1 MASSSN
7 TPGSSKTE
15 SSTNSAFPN
24 ALRET
29 IQSGRRAYRS
39 AGPPLPL
46 LLLSGI
52 VAIGIVLPLAYLI
65 LRAAGAGDELWRLLL
80 RPRSALIL
88 FNSVA
93 LAATV
98 TLSTIALSVPL
109 AWLVVRSDLPGRR
122 LWTGLLVVPLAV
134 PSYVGGFVLIG
145 ALGPRGMLQGLLEPL
160 GVARLPEIYG
170 FPGAWLALT
179 LFTYP
184 YVFVVVRA
192 ALQGMDPAL
201 EEASRSLGQSGWTTF
216 RRITLPQLR
225 PAIAAGGLLV
235 ALYTLSDFGAVSLLQ
250 FDTFTRVIYV
260 HYQGSFD
267 RHLAAGL
274 ALVLVCMTLVIL
286 ALEHRS
292 RGRAVHH
299 RGPRAN
305 RSFARRRVPLG
316 RWRLPALAFCAG
328 VVLLA
333 LAMPALTVGYWLLRS
348 VAHTPDFS
356 ALPGLAWNSLWVSA
370 AAGFF
375 AVVLAVPV
383 AYLTVRFPRRPIRL
397 FEYAIYLGYGLPG
410 IVIALSLV
418 FFGANVAPLIYQTF
432 FLLIAAY
439 LIRFLP
445 QAYGNARASL
455 LQVHPSL
462 EEASRSLGRSWL
474 GTLRAVTLPLVR
486 GGATA
491 GGILVFVTTLKELP
505 ITLLLGPIGFKTL
518 ATEIWTSTAEGFF
531 ADAAPV
537 ILVLL
542 GISLLP
548 TLLFA
553 GKEP

>member
-1 MASSSN
+1 MEI
-7 TPGSSKTE
+7 PI
-15 SSTNSAFPN
+15 

-29 IQSGRRAYRS
+29 VRGGRRTYRS
-39 AGPPLPL
+39 SGPPL
-46 LLLSGI
+46 LLLATSSVVG
-52 VAIGIVLPLAYLI
+52 IGILLPLVYLV

-80 RPRSALIL
+80 RPRTVVIL

-93 LAATV
+93 LSAAV
-98 TLSTIALSVPL
+98 TLSTIAIAVPL
-109 AWLVVRSDLPGRR
+109 AWLVVRSDLPLRR
-122 LWTGLLVVPLAV
+122 FWTGVLIVPLAV

-145 ALGPRGMLQGLLEPL
+145 ALGPRGMLQRVLEPL
-160 GVARLPEIYG
+160 GVERLPEIYG

-184 YVFVVVRA
+184 YVFLVVRA
-192 ALQGMDPAL
+192 ALQGMDHTL
-201 EEASRSLGQSGWTTF
+201 EEASRSLGHSGWSTF
-216 RRITLPQLR
+216 WQITLPQLR

-250 FDTFTRVIYV
+250 FDTFTRVIYA

-274 ALVLVCMTLVIL
+274 ALVLVVMTLLIL
-286 ALEHRS
+286 VLEHWS
-292 RGRAVHH
+292 RGRAYYH
-299 RGPRAN
+299 RGAQSGL
-305 RSFARRRVPLG
+305 RSLRRVNLG
-316 RWRLPALAFCAG
+316 RWRLPALALCAC
-328 VVLLA
+328 VALFALVL
-333 LAMPALTVGYWLLRS
+333 PGLTIGYWLFRS
-348 VAHTPDFS
+348 VTYTTSFS
-356 ALPGLAWNSLWVSA
+356 SLPILAWNTLWVSA
-370 AAGFF
+370 ATGTA
-375 AVVLAVPV
+375 AVILAVPV
-383 AYLTVRFPRRPIRL
+383 AYLTVRFPGRPLRL

-418 FFGANVAPLIYQTF
+418 FFGANVAPIIYQTF

-445 QAYGNARASL
+445 QAYGNARTSL
-455 LQVHPSL
+455 LQVNPSL
-462 EEASRSLGRSWL
+462 EEASRSLGHSWHA
-474 GTLRAVTLPLVR
+474 TLRAITLPLVR

-518 ATEIWTSTAEGFF
+518 ATEIWTNTAEGFF
-531 ADAAPV
+531 AEAAPV

-542 GISLLP
+542 GVSLLP
-548 TLLFA
+548 TLLFVR
-553 GKEP
+553 KVP

>member
-1 MASSSN
+1 MNS
-7 TPGSSKTE
+7 SSKT
-15 SSTNSAFPN
+15 AFSI
-24 ALRET
+24 ALDEMVRG
-29 IQSGRRAYRS
+29 GRRTYRS
-39 AGPPLPL
+39 AGPPLSL
-46 LLLSGI
+46 VLTSSVVALGI
-52 VAIGIVLPLAYLI
+52 LLPLVYLV
-65 LRAAGAGDELWRLLL
+65 LRALGAGDELWRLLL
-80 RPRSALIL
+80 RPRTAAIL
-88 FNSVA
+88 LNSIA
-93 LAATV
+93 LASTV
-98 TLSTIALSVPL
+98 TFSTIAIAVPL
-109 AWLVVRSDLPGRR
+109 AWLVVRSDLPWRR
-122 LWTGLLVVPLAV
+122 FWTGLLIVPLAV

-145 ALGPRGMLQGLLEPL
+145 ALGPRGMLQRLLEPL
-160 GVARLPEIYG
+160 GVERLPEIYG
-170 FPGAWLALT
+170 FAGSWLALT

-192 ALQGMDPAL
+192 ALQGMDRTL

-216 RRITLPQLR
+216 WRITLPQLR

-274 ALVLVCMTLVIL
+274 ALVLVLLTLLILVLEHWSRGKAQYHRGTRAGLRLRRPFTLGMWRAPAIALCASVAIL
-286 ALEHRS
+286 AI
-292 RGRAVHH
+292 V
-299 RGPRAN
+299 
-305 RSFARRRVPLG
+305 
-316 RWRLPALAFCAG
+316 
-328 VVLLA
+328 
-333 LAMPALTVGYWLLRS
+333 MPALTVGYWLLRS
-348 VAHTPDFS
+348 VSFTASFS

-370 AAGFF
+370 AAGVA
-375 AVVLAVPV
+375 AVALAVPV
-383 AYLTVRFPRRPIRL
+383 AYLTVRFPRRLTKP
-397 FEYAIYLGYGLPG
+397 FEYAVYLGYGLPG

-418 FFGANVAPLIYQTF
+418 FFGANVAPIIYQTF
-432 FLLIAAY
+432 ILLIVAY
-439 LIRFLP
+439 LIRFMP

-462 EEASRSLGRSWL
+462 EEASRSLGHSWQA
-474 GTLRAVTLPLVR
+474 TLRSITLPLVR

-518 ATEIWTSTAEGFF
+518 ATEVWSATAEGFF
-531 ADAAPV
+531 AQAAPV

-553 GKEP
+553 GKEA

>member
-1 MASSSN
+1 MGL
-7 TPGSSKTE
+7 P
-15 SSTNSAFPN
+15 F

-29 IQSGRRAYRS
+29 VGSSRRTYWS
-39 AGPPLPL
+39 AGPPPL
-46 LLLSGI
+46 I
-52 VAIGIVLPLAYLI
+52 VAVSAIVALAILLPLAYLV
-65 LRAAGAGDELWRLLL
+65 LRAAGAGDDLWRLLL
-80 RPRSALIL
+80 RPRTGVIL

-93 LAATV
+93 LASAV
-98 TLSTIALSVPL
+98 TLSTIVIAVPL
-109 AWLVVRSDLPGRR
+109 AWLVARTDLPLRR

-134 PSYVGGFVLIG
+134 PSYVGGYVLIG
-145 ALGPRGMLQGLLEPL
+145 ALGSRGMLQRLLEPL
-160 GVARLPEIYG
+160 GVERLPEIYG

-184 YVFVVVRA
+184 YVFLVVRA
-192 ALQGMDPAL
+192 ALQGMDYTL

-216 RRITLPQLR
+216 WRVTLPQLR

-250 FDTFTRVIYV
+250 FDSFTRVIYV

-274 ALVLVCMTLVIL
+274 ALVLVCLTLLVL
-286 ALEHRS
+286 VLEHWS
-292 RGRAVHH
+292 RGRA
-299 RGPRAN
+299 RYSSSTGTGTRPQ
-305 RSFARRRVPLG
+305 RRVSLG
-316 RWRLPALAFCAG
+316 KWRMPAI
-328 VVLLA
+328 A
-333 LAMPALTVGYWLLRS
+333 LCTGIAVIAVGMPALTVGYWLVRS
-348 VAHTPDFS
+348 VSHSANFG
-356 ALPGLAWNSLWVSA
+356 ALPSLAWNSLWVSA
-370 AAGFF
+370 AAGIAAVAF
-375 AVVLAVPV
+375 ALPV
-383 AYLTVRFPRRPIRL
+383 AYLTVRFPRRLIKP

-418 FFGANVAPLIYQTF
+418 FFGANVAPVIYQTF
-432 FLLIAAY
+432 FILIAAY
-439 LIRFLP
+439 IIRFLP
-445 QAYGNARASL
+445 QAYGNARTSL
-455 LQVHPSL
+455 LQVQPSL
-462 EEASRSLGRSWL
+462 EEASRSLGRSWHV
-474 GTLRAVTLPLVR
+474 TLRTVTLPLVR

-518 ATEIWTSTAEGFF
+518 ATEVWSLTAEGFF

>member
-1 MASSSN
+1 MA
-7 TPGSSKTE
+7 TSSKTAY
-15 SSTNSAFPN
+15 STT
-24 ALRET
+24 LRET
-29 IQSGRRAYRS
+29 ILGGRRTRWS

-46 LLLSGI
+46 VAASVV
-52 VAIGIVLPLAYLI
+52 VAIGILLPLVYLI

-80 RPRSALIL
+80 RTRTAVIL

-93 LAATV
+93 LASTV
-98 TLSTIALSVPL
+98 TLGTIVIAVPL
-109 AWLVVRSDLPGRR
+109 AWLVVRSDLPWRR
-122 LWTGLLVVPLAV
+122 LWTGLLIVPLAV

-145 ALGPRGMLQGLLEPL
+145 ALGPRGMLQSVLEPL
-160 GVARLPEIYG
+160 GVDRLPAIYG

-184 YVFVVVRA
+184 YVFLVVRA
-192 ALQGMDPAL
+192 ALQGMDYTL
-201 EEASRSLGQSGWTTF
+201 EEASRSLGHNNWSTF
-216 RRITLPQLR
+216 RRVTLPQLR

-250 FDTFTRVIYV
+250 FDSFTRVIYV

-274 ALVLVCMTLVIL
+274 ALVLVFITLLIL
-286 ALEHRS
+286 VLEHWS
-292 RGRAVHH
+292 RGRANYHSGNSPGM
-299 RGPRAN
+299 RPPRRMALGKW
-305 RSFARRRVPLG
+305 RVPAITLCG
-316 RWRLPALAFCAG
+316 SVA
-328 VVLLA
+328 LLA
-333 LAMPALTVGYWLLRS
+333 LVMPAATVGYWLFRS
-348 VAHTPDFS
+348 VSHTASFT

-370 AAGFF
+370 AAGFA
-375 AVVLAVPV
+375 AVVLALPV
-383 AYLTVRFPRRPIRL
+383 AYLTVRFPRRLIKP
-397 FEYAIYLGYGLPG
+397 FEYVIYLGYGLPG

-418 FFGANVAPLIYQTF
+418 FFGANIAPIIYQTF
-432 FLLIAAY
+432 FILIAAY

-445 QAYGNARASL
+445 QAYGNVRTSL
-455 LQVHPSL
+455 LQVDPAL
-462 EEASRSLGRSWL
+462 EDASRSLGRSWHA
-474 GTLRAVTLPLVR
+474 TLRAITLPLVR

-518 ATEIWTSTAEGFF
+518 ATEVWTATAEGFF
-531 ADAAPV
+531 AEAAPT
-537 ILVLL
+537 IFVLL
-542 GISLLP
+542 AVSMLP

>member
-1 MASSSN
+1 MA
-7 TPGSSKTE
+7 TTSKA
-15 SSTNSAFPN
+15 SFSLS
-24 ALRET
+24 LREKFRG
-29 IQSGRRAYRS
+29 GRRTFWS
-39 AGPPLPL
+39 AGPPLL
-46 LLLSGI
+46 ILIASALVS
-52 VAIGIVLPLAYLI
+52 VAILLPLAYLI
-65 LRAAGAGDELWRLLL
+65 LRAAGAGDDLWRLLL
-80 RPRSALIL
+80 RPRTAVIL
-88 FNSVA
+88 FNSIS
-93 LAATV
+93 LASAV
-98 TLSTIALSVPL
+98 TFSTIAISVPL
-109 AWLVVRSDLPGRR
+109 AWLVTRSDLAWRR
-122 LWTGLLVVPLAV
+122 FWIGLLIVPLAV
-134 PSYVGGFVLIG
+134 PSYVGGFVFIG
-145 ALGPRGMLQGLLEPL
+145 ALGPRGMLQRLLEPL
-160 GVARLPEIYG
+160 GVERLPEIYG

-184 YVFVVVRA
+184 YVFLVVRA
-192 ALQGMDPAL
+192 ALQGMDYTL
-201 EEASRSLGQSGWTTF
+201 EEASRSLGQSSWATF
-216 RRITLPQLR
+216 WRVTLPQLR

-274 ALVLVCMTLVIL
+274 ALVLVCLTLLIL
-286 ALEHRS
+286 VFEHWS
-292 RGRAVHH
+292 RGRA
-299 RGPRAN
+299 RYSSSTATGARAH
-305 RSFARRRVPLG
+305 RRVRLG
-316 RWRLPALAFCAG
+316 RWRTPAIALCAG
-328 VVLLA
+328 IAVIAV
-333 LAMPALTVGYWLLRS
+333 AMPALTVGYWLVRS
-348 VAHTPDFS
+348 VSHS
-356 ALPGLAWNSLWVSA
+356 ANLGVLPILAWNSLWVSA
-370 AAGFF
+370 AAGVAAILF
-375 AVVLAVPV
+375 ALPV
-383 AYLTVRFPRRPIRL
+383 AYLTVRFPHRFIKP

-432 FLLIAAY
+432 FILIAAY

-445 QAYGNARASL
+445 QAYGNIRTSL
-455 LQVHPSL
+455 LQVQPSL
-462 EEASRSLGRSWL
+462 EEASRSLGRSWHA
-474 GTLRAVTLPLVR
+474 TLRAVTLPLVR

-518 ATEIWTSTAEGFF
+518 ATEVWSLTAEGFF
-531 ADAAPV
+531 AEAAPV

>member
-1 MASSSN
+1 MA
-7 TPGSSKTE
+7 TSSKT
-15 SSTNSAFPN
+15 TFPFS
-24 ALRET
+24 LSET
-29 IQSGRRAYRS
+29 FRGGRRTYWS
-39 AGPPLPL
+39 AGPPLL
-46 LLLSGI
+46 LVVVSSV
-52 VAIGIVLPLAYLI
+52 VAISILLPLAYLL

-80 RPRSALIL
+80 RPRSAVIL

-93 LAATV
+93 LASAV
-98 TLSTIALSVPL
+98 TFSTIAIAVPL
-109 AWLVVRSDLPGRR
+109 AWLVVRSDLPLRR
-122 LWTGLLVVPLAV
+122 LWTGLLIVPLAV

-145 ALGPRGMLQGLLEPL
+145 ALGPRGMLQRLLEPL
-160 GVARLPEIYG
+160 GVERLPEIYG

-184 YVFVVVRA
+184 YVFLVVRA
-192 ALQGMDPAL
+192 ALQGMDRTL

-216 RRITLPQLR
+216 WRVTLPQLR
-225 PAIAAGGLLV
+225 PAMAAGGLLV

-274 ALVLVCMTLVIL
+274 ALVLVCMTLLIL
-286 ALEHRS
+286 VLEHWS
-292 RGRAVHH
+292 RGRAHYH
-299 RGPRAN
+299 SGTGKGA
-305 RSFARRRVPLG
+305 RSPRRVSLG
-316 RWRLPALAFCAG
+316 RWRLPAFLLCASI
-328 VVLLA
+328 VLFA
-333 LAMPALTVGYWLLRS
+333 LVMPALTVSYWLLRS
-348 VAHTPDFS
+348 VALTANFS

-370 AAGFF
+370 AAGIA

-383 AYLTVRFPRRPIRL
+383 AYLTVRFPRRLTKP

-418 FFGANVAPLIYQTF
+418 FFGANVAPFIYQTF

-445 QAYGNARASL
+445 QAYGNARTSL
-455 LQVHPSL
+455 LQVQPSL
-462 EEASRSLGRSWL
+462 EEASRSLGRSWH
-474 GTLRAVTLPLVR
+474 GTLRTITLPLVR

-518 ATEIWTSTAEGFF
+518 ATEVWSLTAEGFF

-537 ILVLL
+537 IFVLL
-542 GISLLP
+542 SVSLLP
-548 TLLFA
+548 TLLFV

>member
-1 MASSSN
+1 MATLAKASFSL
-7 TPGSSKTE
+7 
-15 SSTNSAFPN
+15 

-29 IQSGRRAYRS
+29 FRGGRWTFWS
-39 AGPPLPL
+39 AGPPLPIFIASVL
-46 LLLSGI
+46 VSA
-52 VAIGIVLPLAYLI
+52 AILLPLIYLM
-65 LRAAGAGDELWRLLL
+65 LRAAGAGDDLWRLLF
-80 RPRSALIL
+80 RPRTAVIL
-88 FNSVA
+88 FNSIA
-93 LAATV
+93 LASAV
-98 TLSTIALSVPL
+98 TLSTIAISVPL
-109 AWLVVRSDLPGRR
+109 AWLVTRSDLAWRR
-122 LWTGLLVVPLAV
+122 FWTGLLVVPLAV
-134 PSYVGGFVLIG
+134 PSYVGGFVFVG
-145 ALGPRGMLQGLLEPL
+145 ALGPRGMLQRLLEPL
-160 GVARLPEIYG
+160 GVERLPEIYG

-184 YVFVVVRA
+184 YVFLVVRA
-192 ALQGMDPAL
+192 ALQGMDYTL

-216 RRITLPQLR
+216 WRVTLPQLR

-274 ALVLVCMTLVIL
+274 ALVLVCLTLLVL
-286 ALEHRS
+286 VFEHWS
-292 RGRAVHH
+292 RGRA
-299 RGPRAN
+299 RYSSSSGT
-305 RSFARRRVPLG
+305 SARRQRRVRLG
-316 RWRLPALAFCAG
+316 KWWTPA
-328 VVLLA
+328 VA
-333 LAMPALTVGYWLLRS
+333 LCTSIAVIAVGMPALTVAYWLERS
-348 VAHTPDFS
+348 VSHNVNFG
-356 ALPGLAWNSLWVSA
+356 ALPSLAWNSLWVSA
-370 AAGFF
+370 AAGIAAVAF
-375 AVVLAVPV
+375 ALPV
-383 AYLTVRFPRRPIRL
+383 AYLTVRFPRRLTKP

-418 FFGANVAPLIYQTF
+418 FFGANVAPVIYQTF

-439 LIRFLP
+439 LIRFMP
-445 QAYGNARASL
+445 QAYGNARTSL
-455 LQVHPSL
+455 LQVQPSL
-462 EEASRSLGRSWL
+462 EEASRSLGRSWHATL
-474 GTLRAVTLPLVR
+474 GAITLPLVR

-518 ATEIWTSTAEGFF
+518 ATEVWSLTAEGFF

>member
-1 MASSSN
+1 MA
-7 TPGSSKTE
+7 TSSKTGLLG
-15 SSTNSAFPN
+15 
-24 ALRET
+24 ALNEAL
-29 IQSGRRAYRS
+29 QGGRRTLRS

-46 LLLSGI
+46 LALSGV
-52 VAIGIVLPLAYLI
+52 VAIGIMLPLAYLA

-80 RPRSALIL
+80 RPRTALIL

-93 LAATV
+93 LAAAV
-98 TLSTIALSVPL
+98 TAGAVAISVPL
-109 AWLVVRSDLPGRR
+109 AWLVARSDLPWRR
-122 LWTGLLVVPLAV
+122 AWTGLLIVPLAV

-145 ALGPRGMLQGLLEPL
+145 ALGPRGMLQRLLEPL
-160 GVARLPEIYG
+160 GVERLPEIYG
-170 FPGAWLALT
+170 FGGAWLSLT

-184 YVFVVVRA
+184 YVFLVVRA

-274 ALVLVCMTLVIL
+274 ALVLVVITLLVL
-286 ALEHRS
+286 TLEQRS
-292 RGRAVHH
+292 RGRADHYGSP
-299 RGPRAN
+299 RGG
-305 RSFARRRVPLG
+305 RSSAQGRVPLG
-316 RWRLPALAFCAG
+316 RWRLPASVLCLG

-333 LAMPALTVGYWLLRS
+333 VVMPALTVGYWLLRS
-348 VAHTPDFS
+348 VAHTPNFS
-356 ALPGLAWNSLWVSA
+356 ALPGLAWNTLWVSA
-370 AAGFF
+370 AAGF
-375 AVVLAVPV
+375 LAVALALPV
-383 AYLTVRFPRRPIRL
+383 AYLTARYPRRLTRP
-397 FEYAIYLGYGLPG
+397 FEYAVYLGYGLPG

-418 FFGANVAPLIYQTF
+418 FFGANVAPGIYQTF
-432 FLLIAAY
+432 YLLIAAY

-445 QAYGNARASL
+445 QAYGNLRASI
-455 LQVHPSL
+455 LQVHPAL
-462 EEASRSLGRSWL
+462 EEASRSLGRSWF

-491 GGILVFVTTLKELP
+491 GGILVFITTLKELP

-518 ATEIWTSTAEGFF
+518 ATEVWSLTAEGFF
-531 ADAAPV
+531 AAAAPV

-542 GISLLP
+542 GVSLLP
-548 TLLFA
+548 TLLLQVRYLNIDA
-553 GKEP
+553 

>member
-1 MASSSN
+1 MATSPKTS
-7 TPGSSKTE
+7 TSSKAAF
-15 SSTNSAFPN
+15 ST

-29 IQSGRRAYRS
+29 IQGGRRTFRS

-46 LLLSGI
+46 
-52 VAIGIVLPLAYLI
+52 VATSAVVGAVILLPLVYLL
-65 LRAAGAGDELWRLLL
+65 LRAAGAGDELWPLLF
-80 RPRSALIL
+80 RPRTVVIL

-93 LAATV
+93 LAAAA
-98 TLSTIALSVPL
+98 TLGAIVIAVPL
-109 AWLVVRSDLPGRR
+109 AWLVARSDLPGRR

-145 ALGPRGMLQGLLEPL
+145 ALGPRGMAQSLLEPL
-160 GVARLPEIYG
+160 GVTRLPEIYG

-184 YVFVVVRA
+184 YVFLVVRA
-192 ALQGMDPAL
+192 ALQGMDRTL
-201 EEASRSLGQSGWTTF
+201 EEASRSLGQSGWSTF
-216 RRITLPQLR
+216 WRITLPQLR

-274 ALVLVCMTLVIL
+274 ALVLVCMTLLIL
-286 ALEHRS
+286 VFEQWS
-292 RGRAVHH
+292 RGRAVYHSGAQGAS
-299 RGPRAN
+299 RPQ
-305 RSFARRRVPLG
+305 RRVTLG
-316 RWRLPALAFCAG
+316 KWRAPALAFCAA
-328 VVLLA
+328 VAVLA
-333 LAMPALTVGYWLLRS
+333 IVMPALTVGYWLLRS
-348 VAHTPDFS
+348 VSYTARFG
-356 ALPGLAWNSLWVSA
+356 ALPVLVWNSLWVSA
-370 AAGFF
+370 AAGIA
-375 AVVLAVPV
+375 AVILAVPV
-383 AYLTVRFPRRPIRL
+383 AYLTVRYPRRYIKP

-418 FFGANVAPLIYQTF
+418 FFGANAAPLIYQTF
-432 FLLIAAY
+432 FILIAAY
-439 LIRFLP
+439 LIRFIP
-445 QAYGNARASL
+445 QAYGNARAAIM
-455 LQVHPSL
+455 QVNPSL
-462 EEASRSLGRSWL
+462 EEASRSLGHSWHA
-474 GTLRAVTLPLVR
+474 TLRAITLPLVR

-518 ATEIWTSTAEGFF
+518 ATEVWTLTAEGFF
-531 ADAAPV
+531 AAAAPV

-542 GISLLP
+542 GVSLLP

>member
-1 MASSSN
+1 M
-7 TPGSSKTE
+7 
-15 SSTNSAFPN
+15 
-24 ALRET
+24 LRET
-29 IQSGRRAYRS
+29 LHGGRRTYWS
-39 AGPPLPL
+39 AGPPVPILIASTL
-46 LLLSGI
+46 VSA
-52 VAIGIVLPLAYLI
+52 AILLPLAYLL
-65 LRAAGAGDELWRLLL
+65 LRAAGAGDDLWRLLL
-80 RPRSALIL
+80 RPRTAVIL
-88 FNSVA
+88 FNSIT
-93 LAATV
+93 LAAAVTMGTV
-98 TLSTIALSVPL
+98 VISVPL
-109 AWLVVRSDLPGRR
+109 AWLVARSDLPLRR
-122 LWTGLLVVPLAV
+122 LWTGLLVIPLAV

-145 ALGPRGMLQGLLEPL
+145 ALGPRGMLQRLLEPL
-160 GVARLPEIYG
+160 GVDRLPEIYG
-170 FPGAWLALT
+170 FAGAWLALT

-184 YVFVVVRA
+184 YVFLVVRA
-192 ALQGMDPAL
+192 ALQGMDRTL

-216 RRITLPQLR
+216 WRITLPQLR

-274 ALVLVCMTLVIL
+274 ALVLVCITLLIL
-286 ALEHRS
+286 VFEHRS
-292 RGRAVHH
+292 RGRAHYSS
-299 RGPRAN
+299 RTGSGMRPL
-305 RSFARRRVPLG
+305 RRVRLG
-316 RWRLPALAFCAG
+316 AWRLPAIALCAG
-328 VVLLA
+328 IAVIAVC
-333 LAMPALTVGYWLLRS
+333 MPALTVGYWLVRS
-348 VAHTPDFS
+348 VAHNVDLGV
-356 ALPGLAWNSLWVSA
+356 LPSLAWNSLWVSA
-370 AAGFF
+370 AAGIAAVAF
-375 AVVLAVPV
+375 ALPV
-383 AYLTVRFPRRPIRL
+383 AYLTVRYPRRFIKP

-455 LQVHPSL
+455 LQVQPSL
-462 EEASRSLGRSWL
+462 EEASRSLGRSWFA
-474 GTLRAVTLPLVR
+474 TLCAITVPLVR

-518 ATEIWTSTAEGFF
+518 ATEVWSLTEEGFF
-531 ADAAPV
+531 AEAAPV

-542 GISLLP
+542 GISLVP